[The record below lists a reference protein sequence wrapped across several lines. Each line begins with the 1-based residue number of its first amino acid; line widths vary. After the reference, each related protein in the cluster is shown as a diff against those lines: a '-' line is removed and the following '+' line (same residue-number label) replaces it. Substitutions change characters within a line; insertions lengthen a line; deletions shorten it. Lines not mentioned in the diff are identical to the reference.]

1 MLKTLYRISTYL
13 VILLGLAHILFTI
26 PNYGWRWTLDAV
38 WFMSAGFAIVFAGFL
53 NLALLR
59 GADAD
64 KVIRL
69 LCLISNVLLA
79 LLFGAAITLLNQP
92 QVYFGMFLF
101 AFESVAVLMLKDR
114 RGL

>member
-1 MLKTLYRISTYL
+1 MLRTLYRISTYL

-59 GADAD
+59 GAGSDSL
-64 KVIRL
+64 VRL

-92 QVYFGMFLF
+92 QVYFGMLLF
-101 AFESVAVLMLKDR
+101 AFESVAVLLLPKNTR
-114 RGL
+114 Q

>member
-13 VILLGLAHILFTI
+13 VILLGIAHILFTI
-26 PNYGWRWTLDAV
+26 PNYGWRWTFNAM

-59 GADAD
+59 GAGAD
-64 KVIRL
+64 KVVRL
-69 LCLISNVLLA
+69 LCLISNVILA
-79 LLFGAAITLLNQP
+79 LLFGAALTLMNQP

-101 AFESVAVLMLKDR
+101 AFESVAVLVLGRTR
-114 RGL
+114 RL